1 MFSRILLALASIAVV
16 CIAYGVAIE
25 RRAYRLV
32 RRGLAILPAD
42 GPESVTVLHLSD
54 LHFVSADRRKR
65 AFLASI
71 PRADVTV
78 VTGDFLA
85 EPEAV
90 ETAVDGRARD
100 AGPARLMVRAGLQR
114 LLRPAAR

>member
-1 MFSRILLALASIAVV
+1 MLSRILLALASIAVV

-54 LHFVSADRRKR
+54 LHFMTDDSRKQ

-71 PRADVTV
+71 
-78 VTGDFLA
+78 
-85 EPEAV
+85 
-90 ETAVDGRARD
+90 
-100 AGPARLMVRAGLQR
+100 
-114 LLRPAAR
+114 RP